1 MLLYEM
7 LIAIGA
13 VVLVVAAI
21 DRLAARVMMGPDD
34 VALLR
39 LARAATAERHL
50 VASAAQHEREARAA
64 AAQRRLVASAAQ
76 HEREARA
83 AQRRLVAYW
92 THALAA
98 PLPARFARLIIQ
110 LETQDVS
117 ARFTICQALAFL
129 QGRISQGWDKSNC
142 PCNCGIGIAV
152 KRSLPRSP
160 KLHTKRRRRQS
171 ILHFLDV
178 LASGNSYRA
187 MRPHG
192 TDACGLCLKSVHQF
206 GFRCA
211 WFDASASNVWPSI
224 VSCLS
229 LLKASPPVGTVVA
242 SAQ

>member
-129 QGRISQGWDKSNC
+129 QGRISQGWDKSKR

-152 KRSLPRSP
+152 MHSLPHSP
-160 KLHTKRRRRQS
+160 KLHTKRQRQQS

-178 LASGNSYRA
+178 LASA
-187 MRPHG
+187 IP
-192 TDACGLCLKSVHQF
+192 
-206 GFRCA
+206 
-211 WFDASASNVWPSI
+211 
-224 VSCLS
+224 
-229 LLKASPPVGTVVA
+229 TVQG
-242 SAQ
+242 SAQTQQQRGSSGSISCNICFARDFRSLCAR